1 VGTTFRSILPLAV
14 QRILV
19 LGAIGALLGV
29 AGATDT
35 QSARPPVRLT
45 YSVEPSGGLCLAR
58 ADGSHRVRLTR
69 GKDRAPSWSPK
80 GRLVVFSRQVG
91 TESRI
96 LIANARGR
104 VVRRLTQAGG
114 AFADPT
120 WSADGKRI
128 AYVSREGR
136 SRIVIVGNTG
146 QALGQVLAAPSA
158 IVSRPSW
165 APGGRLAYAEHA
177 QTEAKSGGTSRIV
190 VVNAD
195 GKGRRV
201 LAGQASDP
209 AWSPN
214 GSMIAYVSYPSRLSD
229 TGSIVIAKS
238 DGSSVRHLTRTG
250 VGETRPAWSPG
261 GQRIAFTRVAGGK
274 STIVVVG
281 ADGSSER
288 VVVGARGFG
297 GIDPAWRP
305 AALLPQARWRAC

>member
-1 VGTTFRSILPLAV
+1 M

-19 LGAIGALLGV
+19 LGALGASLAV

-35 QSARPPVRLT
+35 QSARPPVLLT
-45 YSVEPSGGLCLAR
+45 YSVESSGGLCLAR

-69 GKDRAPSWSPK
+69 GKDRAPAWSPN
-80 GRLVVFSRQVG
+80 GRFVVFSRQVG
-91 TESRI
+91 TASRI

-104 VVRRLTQAGG
+104 IVRRLTPAG

-128 AYVSREGR
+128 AYASREGR

-146 QALGQVLAAPSA
+146 RARGQVLAAPTT

-165 APGGRLAYAEHA
+165 APGGRRLAYAEDA
-177 QTEAKSGGTSRIV
+177 QTEAEGGGTSRIV

-195 GKGRRV
+195 GTGRRV

-214 GSMIAYVSYPSRLSD
+214 GSMIAYVSYPTRLAD
-229 TGSIVIAKS
+229 TGSIVIAKA
-238 DGSSVRHLTRTG
+238 DGSGVRHLTRTG

-261 GQRIAFTRVAGGK
+261 AQRIAFTRVAGEK

-288 VVVGARGFG
+288 VVVGARGSG

-305 AALLPQARWRAC
+305 AALLPPARQRAC

>member
-1 VGTTFRSILPLAV
+1 V

-19 LGAIGALLGV
+19 LGALGALL

-35 QSARPPVRLT
+35 QSARPPVLLT
-45 YSVEPSGGLCLAR
+45 YSGVTGGALCLAR
-58 ADGSHRVRLTR
+58 ADGSHRRRLTR
-69 GKDRAPSWSPK
+69 GKDRAPSWSPN
-80 GRLVVFSRQVG
+80 GRSVVFSRQVG
-91 TESRI
+91 TRSRI
-96 LIANARGR
+96 LVANARGR
-104 VVRRLTQAGG
+104 VVRRLTPAG

-136 SRIVIVGNTG
+136 SRIVIVGMTG
-146 QALGQVLAAPSA
+146 RVLGQVLAALRTVA
-158 IVSRPSW
+158 SRPSW
-165 APGGRLAYAEHA
+165 APGGQRLAYAEET
-177 QTEAKSGGTSRIV
+177 QVERQSGGTSRIV

-195 GKGRRV
+195 GTGRHV
-201 LAGQASDP
+201 LAAQASDP

-214 GSMIAYVSYPSRLSD
+214 GSMIAYVSSPSRLSD
-229 TGSIVIAKS
+229 ISSVVVAKA
-238 DGSSVRHLTRTG
+238 DGSDVRHLTRTG

-261 GQRIAFTRVAGGK
+261 GQLIALTRIAGGK

-288 VVVGARGFG
+288 VVVGARGSG

-305 AALLPQARWRAC
+305 SVLLPKAQRRACS

>member
-1 VGTTFRSILPLAV
+1 VK
-14 QRILV
+14 RILV

-45 YSVEPSGGLCLAR
+45 YSVESSGGLCLAR
-58 ADGSHRVRLTR
+58 ANGSHRIRLTR
-69 GKDRAPSWSPK
+69 GKDRAPSWSPN

-96 LIANARGR
+96 LIANARGS
-104 VVRRLTQAGG
+104 VVRRLTRAG
-114 AFADPT
+114 AFADPA

-146 QALGQVLAAPSA
+146 RALGQVLAAPTT

-165 APGGRLAYAEHA
+165 APGGRRLAYAEDA
-177 QTEAKSGGTSRIV
+177 QTEGESGGTSRIV

-195 GKGRRV
+195 GTGRRV

-209 AWSPN
+209 AWSPS

-229 TGSIVIAKS
+229 TGSVVVAKA

-250 VGETRPAWSPG
+250 VGETRPGWSPG
-261 GQRIAFTRVAGGK
+261 GQRIAFMRVAGGK

-288 VVVGARGFG
+288 VVVGARGSG

-305 AALLPQARWRAC
+305 AALLPQARRRAC